1 MNGLRIVVDWRG
13 NPIRIVEWN
22 VQIDF
27 DDFMDEN
34 ADVNVTMTLHLWL
47 IEIDMGRM
55 KAKRMLV

>member
-47 IEIDMGRM
+47 IEIDMGRI

>member
-13 NPIRIVEWN
+13 NPIWIVEWN

-47 IEIDMGRM
+47 IEIDMGRI

>member
-1 MNGLRIVVDWRG
+1 MNGLRMVVDWRG
-13 NPIRIVEWN
+13 NHIWIVDWN

-27 DDFMDEN
+27 DYFMGEN

-47 IEIDMGRM
+47 IGIDIGRI

>member
-1 MNGLRIVVDWRG
+1 MHGLRIVVDWWG